1 MLEQTNRI
9 FTQAAA
15 RIAENIANFLPGLV
29 VFGVILLVSILVAMA
44 GRVIALRIL
53 RRLHADR
60 RAGELGL
67 QFIGDWS
74 ASGSPSV
81 FFARV
86 IFWAIVTLGLLVGLT
101 ALNATIPSR
110 FAVAM
115 FQYVPNVLSAL
126 IILLIGNLLARFL
139 ARSVLISAVNMQI
152 QAARLLSVG
161 VKWLVLVLTTAMA
174 LEQLRIGQ
182 QILLLAFG
190 IAFGG
195 IVLTLALAVGLGSKE
210 MVSRS
215 IERQMRESAEERDT
229 LNHV

>member
-9 FTQAAA
+9 LTQAAT

-29 VFGVILLVSILVAMA
+29 VFCVILLLTVLVALA
-44 GRVIALRIL
+44 ARAIATRVF
-53 RRLHADR
+53 RRLQIDR
-60 RAGELGL
+60 RSGELGL

-81 FFARV
+81 VLARML
-86 IFWAIVTLGLLVGLT
+86 FWAILVMGVLVALT
-101 ALNATIPSR
+101 ALNATVPSQ

-115 FQYVPNVLSAL
+115 FQYLPNVLAAL
-126 IILLIGNLLARFL
+126 LILVIGNLLARFL

-152 QAARLLSVG
+152 QAARLLSIG

-195 IVLTLALAVGLGSKE
+195 IVLTLALAVGLGSKDA
-210 MVSRS
+210 VRSS
-215 IERQMRESAEERDT
+215 IERQMREASDERDR

>member
-9 FTQAAA
+9 FTQAAT

-29 VFGVILLVSILVAMA
+29 VFCVILLVTILVALA
-44 GRVIALRIL
+44 SRVIALRLL
-53 RRLHADR
+53 RQLHADR

-74 ASGSPSV
+74 AAGSPSV
-81 FFARV
+81 VFARML
-86 IFWAIVTLGLLVGLT
+86 FWAILILGLLVGLT
-101 ALNATIPSR
+101 ALNATMPSQ

-115 FQYVPNVLSAL
+115 FQYVPNVLAAL
-126 IILLIGNLLARFL
+126 LIVVIGNLLARFL
-139 ARSVLISAVNMQI
+139 ARSVLIGAVNMQI
-152 QAARLLSVG
+152 QAARLLSIG
-161 VKWLVLVLTTAMA
+161 VKWLVLVLTAAMA

-190 IAFGG
+190 IVFGG

-215 IERQMRESAEERDT
+215 IERQIREATDDRDT

>member
-1 MLEQTNRI
+1 MLEQTNQI
-9 FTQAAA
+9 FTQAAT

-29 VFGVILLVSILVAMA
+29 VFGVILVVTVLVALA
-44 GRVIALRIL
+44 SRVIALRIM
-53 RRLHADR
+53 RRLQADR

-67 QFIGDWS
+67 QFVGDWS

-81 FFARV
+81 FFARLL
-86 IFWAIVTLGLLVGLT
+86 FWAILILGLLVGLT

-115 FQYVPNVLSAL
+115 FQYVPNVLAAL
-126 IILLIGNLLARFL
+126 LILVIGNLMARFL

-190 IAFGG
+190 IVFGG

-215 IERQMRESAEERDT
+215 IERQMREAGDDRDT